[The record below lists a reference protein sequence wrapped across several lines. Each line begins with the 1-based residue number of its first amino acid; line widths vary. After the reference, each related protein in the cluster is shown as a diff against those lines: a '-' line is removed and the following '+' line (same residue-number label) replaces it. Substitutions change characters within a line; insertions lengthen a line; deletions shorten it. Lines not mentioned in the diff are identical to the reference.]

1 MRFNQAYFFL
11 AVAAVLLT
19 VNQLARQANDATIT
33 RSLASST
40 FSLNGSVYLD
50 AERFL
55 SVLGLSSANTLPLPL
70 QQSPLLQLGVGGVGR
85 RAPPPPPPPQSPAQ
99 QCLAGKAKA
108 AARLAAAAGGMLLQ
122 QQQQQQ
128 QHPCPPTTSQQRP
141 LREIAHCLAVVW
153 HAGDGRGGNVDSRW
167 DAMAESVLVV
177 PNAAGGSSKQ
187 MQQQQQQQDPFL
199 STAALF
205 VDGLAAALLDAYWG
219 GLPKQ
224 GSGAGAATEKA
235 MRDGLS
241 TWADHVS
248 TMAAAAAVS
257 GDGGGGDGGGG
268 GGGGDGGGGT
278 LDAFNGNS
286 TAVANSGGSKENA
299 MPSTTLASS
308 PYLPVVKGRCVDNNG
323 LELKHLWQ
331 SLKIKTMDACVAE
344 CNRRVACQAYAVKGG
359 TVCKFTSAVLS
370 SKH

>member
-85 RAPPPPPPPQSPAQ
+85 RAPPLPPPQSPTQ

-128 QHPCPPTTSQQRP
+128 HPCLPTTSQQRP
-141 LREIAHCLAVVW
+141 LREIARCLAVVW

-187 MQQQQQQQDPFL
+187 MQQQQQQQNPFL

-257 GDGGGGDGGGG
+257 GDGGGG
-268 GGGGDGGGGT
+268 GGT

-286 TAVANSGGSKENA
+286 TAVANSGGSKENV

-331 SLKIKTMDACVAE
+331 SLKIETMDACVAE